1 LRIITIVFLRL
12 SAKTHCTT
20 EKGLLLFRM
29 GLWKRFVS
37 GVIAGIGFGLGLLG
51 TALLAVTVSGN
62 VSEFKSGDTI
72 SASAI
77 NENFDSLKAAIEGI
91 TIPTVARTDTGSAEG
106 YVQVGTTLIQWGSV
120 VCNTG
125 GVVEAFPTPFTSA
138 QFRLTLSPENQNTT
152 PWMTGVSASQFTCFV
167 GAGTPNVHYIAIG
180 Y

>member
-1 LRIITIVFLRL
+1 M
-12 SAKTHCTT
+12 S
-20 EKGLLLFRM
+20 
-29 GLWKRFVS
+29 LWKRLVS
-37 GVIAGIGFGLGLLG
+37 GLIAGIGFGLGLLG

-62 VSEFKSGDTI
+62 VTEFKSGDTI
-72 SASAI
+72 SAAAI

-91 TIPTVARTDTGSAEG
+91 TIPTVPTVARTDTGSAEG

-125 GVVEAFPTPFTSA
+125 GVVEVFPTSFTSG

-152 PWMTGVSASQFTCFV
+152 PWMTSVTTSQFTCFV
-167 GAGTPNVHYIAIG
+167 GSGTPNVHYIAIG